1 MALRRSLGAQ
11 KAWLNVIQRRYMSAG
26 GAASMITRD
35 NTAHLPIQCD
45 IGNREIVGYGMAG
58 EQMYMDYII
67 APYPAIRFK
76 EDTPEILA
84 LRKKEKG
91 DWNQLSIKE
100 KKELYRASFCQTL
113 AELQAPDGEW
123 KEVTGLVF
131 IFISISIW
139 MYIGASMFF
148 FDELP
153 HTITDP
159 EHMKSQ
165 MEKMI
170 ANRVNPVTGF
180 TSDYD
185 YEKNEWKK
193 K

>member
-45 IGNREIVGYGMAG
+45 IGNREIVGYGMA
-58 EQMYMDYII
+58 
-67 APYPAIRFK
+67 
-76 EDTPEILA
+76 DTPEIL
-84 LRKKEKG
+84 LC
-91 DWNQLSIKE
+91 E

-131 IFISISIW
+131 IFISIAIW

-165 MEKMI
+165 MEK
-170 ANRVNPVTGF
+170 NDR
-180 TSDYD
+180 
-185 YEKNEWKK
+185 
-193 K
+193 